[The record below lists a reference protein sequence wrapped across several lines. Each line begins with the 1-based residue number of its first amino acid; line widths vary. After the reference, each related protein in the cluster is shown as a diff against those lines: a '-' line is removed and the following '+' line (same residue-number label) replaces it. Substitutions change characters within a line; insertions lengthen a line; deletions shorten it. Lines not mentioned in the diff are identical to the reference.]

1 MMLMEN
7 EIDEGRDC
15 FWKRIWNDE
24 RRRGTRVSFLI
35 LWLKWASIH
44 IGLD

>member
-1 MMLMEN
+1 MLMEN
-7 EIDEGRDC
+7 EIDEGRDP

-24 RRRGTRVSFLI
+24 RWRGTRVSFLI